1 MMEES
6 TSPSSNNNDMGP
18 FATPVLRSK
27 DRKTDVSS
35 PVKRNRFLSS
45 AAAQPAED
53 EDNNNAEML
62 EQTPDQQDDEVDENQ
77 QANVNAF
84 PPALVVRKKR
94 SEAISKV
101 SVAMDAANVLCRPS
115 AAANTGPRQR
125 RWQQAIES
133 EAACGIYVYSRQQ
146 QLESV
151 ARSTMVRLP
160 ERLAREQAT
169 SELSEPAKNDR
180 YFERM
185 LGGRDTLDLAEP
197 VFLQC
202 PIDCGS
208 EPWPTDP
215 RKAPEPATL
224 EITIDSLLLDDHV
237 SFTLHD
243 RIFAQ
248 LRSLYTRYGRLQQQE
263 PWFVHLER
271 LDAFLES
278 IGLQQALPIASATG
292 RWKSQMLQEAEAVL
306 SDFLE
311 LQQLHQQILS
321 TWSEVQNAARH
332 EHQPSRW
339 ELRTAKRAEPIDL
352 LRLKALREVL
362 ILGDDSE
369 SPAED
374 QHEDQKATIEH
385 LSKQLELLGRQDQCL
400 GVVLWLRAIPLGGE
414 GAGSIMLPPAP
425 PGLTV
430 FPSKAH
436 RFYIVILV
444 NGKHA
449 FRSKTQT
456 WTPSN
461 SSVKDPVLVLGMAE
475 RGLVR
480 FDESVR
486 LRLPFFPQSV
496 SIAIYSKRGPFA
508 LARDSALSSSTIPLL
523 VPGEMAVATAAA
535 SSSRLQIPLLS
546 VGPSDEWY
554 QFSSVRPIPR
564 AHWHK
569 SFLQSPHLASAGV
582 RHASGRLHVRASWL
596 PLNPTPTSFNSSN
609 ALYNVRYLPPK
620 RPSRGHL
627 TSDERIV
634 GSRAAVR
641 GSRQQHQRE
650 ERNQSGF
657 SYEQDFLVHLVP
669 LENVLDPNDPENA
682 RVQRLQ
688 KHRKL
693 TMRSSAST
701 REVFRTSALS
711 APAPGARAASWSGP
725 RTLTKRNWLLRMRDR
740 EHVAIHGTS
749 IAQVPPSIGAPTAA
763 DRRKTPWEHPVFEHQ
778 PVPLLEQEILSNE
791 QYLSLLRPEM
801 NAFEHRLKVQQAEQ
815 AGDLHSLERQRCM
828 NLLKIQDFLNRVKQ
842 SQTATTEQQQ
852 RLQKENVRTTSKALA
867 SIIQEQPLPVFPGT
881 LDFSG
886 LANFFT
892 RRRRLRPRVVQRSA
906 PMNVA
911 EWPTHCDLYVQI
923 QRATNVPTRRL
934 GTSERP
940 TVKWLSPRSRSA
952 KSPRGTNNDG
962 EETEFREE
970 PEEDFASESHVFVE
984 ISFQG
989 KTRMTSCAVVS
1000 SSRSGNNPVWME
1012 TLVVPFRA
1020 PMDDWTPDAV
1030 RRCRDTIRLS
1040 LFDQVVTSTDD
1051 SSDPDSELKYG
1062 KSKTQVRSIHQ
1073 ENRYL
1078 GGLDIAFG
1086 TLYQA
1091 NGAFEASLR
1100 CEMPVEHFGY
1110 TYSHEKKASG
1120 GEDDHGDEE
1129 DGDIDGVV
1137 HSRTHATL
1145 LSLMMT
1151 LDPLLPQ
1158 PTPTR
1163 DPVGASLTS
1172 SSNGRGEID
1181 QGLALRHYASNWTA
1195 SMRRTNSTTKQ
1206 RNFQVFVR
1214 NLHHDRTFLP
1224 QYLGPQ
1230 EPPAA
1235 LAQATTVQALV
1246 RFVKLIPFL
1255 DDWALFDAKSD
1266 VWCTSHEFLSLNAG
1280 DIEEH
1285 AVLLCNLFSW
1295 FDRDDP
1301 DRSNFLV
1308 IGHAVPE
1315 GDSVYVLRQN
1325 TGVHPPQRVLW
1336 NASTGAGYLVQDEDC
1351 PVRDISMIVA
1361 SDNVFANIQ
1370 PVRARLCDL
1379 DWSFRTSTTAW
1390 RPFFQPRHSRE
1401 SFGLVPCVQHRIL
1414 ECSETPREY
1423 VELVEREVR
1432 DALKVQIRRWRSSKS
1447 TTIFHLDAGRRLR
1460 SRLELWETRLQGAG
1474 RSKNR
1479 ETKGKRNTEEQED
1492 EEEAK
1497 HIVPG
1502 KDLCGLPLNVTFTDV
1517 DTIVA
1522 LVKNTVRVALLCCR
1536 SCMMLMGVNMLE
1548 YPRERAIGRG
1558 VCAGRVRV
1566 RLPQLRG
1573 VALGLLGGPHAG
1585 VKLLMND

>member
-6 TSPSSNNNDMGP
+6 ASPSSNNDMEP
-18 FATPVLRSK
+18 SMLRPK
-27 DRKTDVSS
+27 DRNAEVAS

-53 EDNNNAEML
+53 EDNNNAEEQSPEQQL
-62 EQTPDQQDDEVDENQ
+62 EEDVDENQ
-77 QANVNAF
+77 QANANAL

-94 SEAISKV
+94 SDANSKAAV
-101 SVAMDAANVLCRPS
+101 TMDATNVLCRPS
-115 AAANTGPRQR
+115 AAASTGPRELQ
-125 RWQQAIES
+125 WKQIIQS
-133 EAACGIYVYSRQQ
+133 DAACGFFVDSRHK
-146 QLESV
+146 QLKSL

-169 SELSEPAKNDR
+169 SETSEPAKDAYDR
-180 YFERM
+180 YLKRM
-185 LGGRDTLDLAEP
+185 LDAQDTRVSTEP

-202 PIDCGS
+202 PVDCSS
-208 EPWPTDP
+208 EPWPEDP

-243 RIFAQ
+243 RVFAQ
-248 LRSLYTRYGRLQQQE
+248 LRSLYTQYGRLQQQE
-263 PWFVHLER
+263 PWLVHLER

-278 IGLQQALPIASATG
+278 VGLQQALPASAPG
-292 RWKSQMLQEAEAVL
+292 LWQPQMLREAEAVFNDL
-306 SDFLE
+306 LE
-311 LQQLHQQILS
+311 LQQLHQQILA
-321 TWSEVQNAARH
+321 TWNEVRNAARH
-332 EHQPSRW
+332 EHQPSLW
-339 ELRTAKRAEPIDL
+339 ELQTAKRAVPIDL
-352 LRLKALREVL
+352 VRLKAFRDVMTLA
-362 ILGDDSE
+362 GDSE
-369 SPAED
+369 SPTKA
-374 QHEDQKATIEH
+374 QHEDQNAMVEY
-385 LSKQLELLGRQDQCL
+385 LSKQIELLARQDQCL
-400 GVVLWLRAIPLGGE
+400 SAVIWLRSIPLRSESPGN
-414 GAGSIMLPPAP
+414 IMLPPAIL
-425 PGLTV
+425 GSTA
-430 FPSKAH
+430 FPSTVH

-449 FRSKTQT
+449 FRSKTRA
-456 WTPSN
+456 WTPPN
-461 SSVKDPVLVLGMAE
+461 SSAKDPALALGTAE

-496 SIAIYSKRGPFA
+496 SVAIYTKRGPFA
-508 LARDSALSSSTIPLL
+508 LARDSALSSGTVPLL
-523 VPGEMAVATAAA
+523 VPGEMEVATAAA
-535 SSSRLQIPLLS
+535 SSSRLRIPLLS
-546 VGPSDEWY
+546 IGPSDEWY
-554 QFSSVRPIPR
+554 QFSNIRPIPR
-564 AHWHK
+564 AQWHG
-569 SFLQSPHLASAGV
+569 SFLQSPHLATAGV

-596 PLNPTPTSFNSSN
+596 ASEPTTTNSSGSG
-609 ALYNVRYLPPK
+609 AHYSVRYLPPK
-620 RPSRGHL
+620 RPSREHL
-627 TSDERIV
+627 TSNERIV
-634 GSRAAVR
+634 GNRAAVR

-657 SYEQDFLVHLVP
+657 SYEQDFLVHLAP
-669 LENVLDPNDPENA
+669 LDNVLDPNDPENA

-688 KHRKL
+688 KQRKL

-701 REVFRTSALS
+701 RDVFRTGALG
-711 APAPGARAASWSGP
+711 APASGARAASWSGP

-749 IAQVPPSIGAPTAA
+749 IAQVPPSIGAPIAA

-778 PVPLLEQEILSNE
+778 PVPLLEQEILSND

-815 AGDLHSLERQRCM
+815 AGDLHSLERQRCL
-828 NLLKIQDFLNRVKQ
+828 NLLKIQDFLDRVKQ
-842 SQTATTEQQQ
+842 SQLATEQQQ
-852 RLQKENVRTTSKALA
+852 RGRGDVPRNTTKALA

-886 LANFFT
+886 LANLFA
-892 RRRRLRPRVVQRSA
+892 RRRRLRPRVVRRSA
-906 PMNVA
+906 PSSVA

-934 GTSERP
+934 RASERP
-940 TVKWLSPRSRSA
+940 TVRRLSPRGRSA
-952 KSPRGTNNDG
+952 KSPRGTIDDG
-962 EETEFREE
+962 EEETERPENQKE
-970 PEEDFASESHVFVE
+970 PEEDATTESHVFVE

-989 KTRMTSCAVVS
+989 KTRMTSCAIVS

-1012 TLVVPFRA
+1012 TIVLPFRA
-1020 PMDDWTPDAV
+1020 PMDDWTPDAIA
-1030 RRCRDTIRLS
+1030 RCRDTIRLS
-1040 LFDQVVTSTDD
+1040 LFDQVVTSNDD
-1051 SSDPDSELKYG
+1051 QSDPDSELKDG
-1062 KSKTQVRSIHQ
+1062 KSKSKTQVRSVHQ

-1078 GGLDIAFG
+1078 GGLDIPFG

-1091 NGAFEASLR
+1091 NGALEASLR

-1110 TYSHEKKASG
+1110 THSHEKKLSG
-1120 GEDDHGDEE
+1120 GEGDHGEEE
-1129 DGDIDGVV
+1129 DGDDDGVT
-1137 HSRTHATL
+1137 HSRTHATQL
-1145 LSLMMT
+1145 GLMMT

-1158 PTPTR
+1158 PTPAR
-1163 DPVGASLTS
+1163 NPVDAPLSS
-1172 SSNGRGEID
+1172 SSNARGDID
-1181 QGLALRHYASNWTA
+1181 RGLALRQYASEWTMSVQRA
-1195 SMRRTNSTTKQ
+1195 NSATKH

-1214 NLHHDRTFLP
+1214 NLHHGTTFLP

-1235 LAQATTVQALV
+1235 LIQATSVQALV

-1301 DRSNFLV
+1301 DRSSFLV
-1308 IGHAVPE
+1308 IGRAVPE

-1325 TGVHPPQRVLW
+1325 TGVHPPQRALW
-1336 NASTGAGYLVQDEDC
+1336 NASTGAGYLVQDENC

-1361 SDNVFANIQ
+1361 GDNVYANIQ
-1370 PVRARLCDL
+1370 PVKARLRDL
-1379 DWSFRTSTTAW
+1379 DWSFRTNTKAW
-1390 RPFFQPRHSRE
+1390 KPFFQPRHSRE
-1401 SFGLVPCVQHRIL
+1401 SFGLVPCVQHRTL

-1460 SRLELWETRLQGAG
+1460 SRLELWETRLQAG
-1474 RSKNR
+1474 GRTTSR
-1479 ETKGKRNTEEQED
+1479 EVKGRQSTEEQED

-1497 HIVPG
+1497 RIVPG
-1502 KDLCGLPLNVTFTDV
+1502 KELCGLPLNVTFTDV
-1517 DTIVA
+1517 ETIVA
-1522 LVKNTVRVALLCCR
+1522 LVKNTVRGPTALLLDGAQC
-1536 SCMMLMGVNMLE
+1536 
-1548 YPRERAIGRG
+1548 
-1558 VCAGRVRV
+1558 
-1566 RLPQLRG
+1566 
-1573 VALGLLGGPHAG
+1573 
-1585 VKLLMND
+1585 